1 MNRVLTAAGALLVA
15 LLLHAGLAP
24 YIQIAGVTPDF
35 LFIVVVTLGL
45 VQGPRVG
52 MGAGF
57 AGGFLFD
64 LVGTAPIGP
73 GALVFCLAA
82 YLAGSLK
89 ENTFAEGWS
98 VPLVV
103 LFLAGLAAGTAY
115 SSALAF
121 LGEASMSLRAFFTV
135 VVPSA
140 LYNVGV
146 AVFIYPWLA
155 RFLREERSVT
165 MFRRLS

>member
-1 MNRVLTAAGALLVA
+1 M
-15 LLLHAGLAP
+15 
-24 YIQIAGVTPDF
+24 
-35 LFIVVVTLGL
+35 
-45 VQGPRVG
+45 
-52 MGAGF
+52 MAGF
-57 AGGFLFD
+57 AGGLLFD
-64 LVGTAPIGP
+64 LVGTGPIGP
-73 GALVFCLAA
+73 GAFVFCLVA

-103 LFLAGLAAGTAY
+103 LLLGGLVAETAY
-115 SSALAF
+115 GSTLAF
-121 LGEASMSLRAFFTV
+121 LGEGEMSLRAFFTV
-135 VVPSA
+135 AVPSA